1 MSIWGHSLKAT
12 LLVLLTFARAYIP
25 AMIPPEI
32 PSLYPLQYI
41 TPATVFE
48 YSLDTVNTAVVS
60 ALIPKDSNEALAIF
74 ISEGVGGF
82 LGGIARRIIGR
93 IDGNKFKGASELIS
107 GAGGATYFGVSGAV
121 RSLAYA
127 GGASQLAVSLS
138 ALLSSVTISAVIRF
152 RAKLI
157 EEQRTT
163 TKSFPKI
170 KMYDLMRFRD
180 PSMRDLMVFRNT
192 GNIPVQEDTPEMRSK
207 MSQIEFQADAA
218 QFTLLSLLVPS
229 GAGVGSTLT
238 LEESVLIGA
247 MCGLAGQ
254 GVREARDSELE
265 EQRRRVS
272 RLRRSQGL
280 DAARPD
286 YVFTRLA
293 RAAVEG
299 AGQLLTYQA
308 ARDYVRDLSP
318 FFDSGAQ
325 GLEPALGPLPSLPVP
340 LLSLVLQHV
349 AP

>member
-1 MSIWGHSLKAT
+1 
-12 LLVLLTFARAYIP
+12 
-25 AMIPPEI
+25 
-32 PSLYPLQYI
+32 
-41 TPATVFE
+41 VFE

-170 KMYDLMRFRD
+170 KMYDLMKFKD
-180 PSMRDLMVFRNT
+180 PSMKSLMFFRNT
-192 GNIPVQEDTPEMRSK
+192 GRVPSQSDTPEMQQK
-207 MSQIEFQADAA
+207 MSQTEVQADAV
-218 QFTLLSLLVPS
+218 QFTLLSLLVPA
-229 GAGVGSTLT
+229 GAGPGGGSSIT
-238 LEESVLIGA
+238 LEQSVLIGA
-247 MCGLAGQ
+247 VCGLAGQ
-254 GVREARDSELE
+254 TVRETKDNELE

-272 RLRRSQGL
+272 RRRRKEGL
-280 DAARPD
+280 DAIGEGYRPD
-286 YVFTRLA
+286 YVLTRLA
-293 RAAVEG
+293 RSAVEG

-308 ARDYVRDLSP
+308 ARDYVRELSP
-318 FFDSGAQ
+318 YFSQ
-325 GLEPALGPLPSLPVP
+325 VELPPLGPLPDLTMPTTFAVDQASLFVGGGGGFWG
-340 LLSLVLQHV
+340 L
-349 AP
+349 